1 MKKTLL
7 LASLILYN
15 TGLFA
20 QVKKTDDVSET
31 CVGRSLNELDR
42 VSANVGEEIKDFFRK
57 KQDYKPFTNN
67 HEKPI
72 KSHVIP
78 PNYIAT
84 KAISSTTQANF
95 TKIKIEKEVRPE
107 LSLNVMYP
115 RITPNKGY
123 VSFQVGDNNY
133 KRYINDVT
141 KNNIEYIKLI
151 SPDSASCF
159 VKKYTLLPKREVKRH
174 YSFVLDHS
182 GSMGDERANKLQIA
196 VFSAIKNNIINTKN
210 NDIYSIHKFDGEGN
224 IVHLIT
230 SKNITEIEKALLP
243 PKGLMGFGNSTAI
256 KDALNQA
263 IDIIAEDKESKSKL
277 IVLFTDGYTN
287 TDEIQL
293 TLTDV
298 IRKSIDNSISIA
310 PVGFG
315 SNVDDNY
322 LREIAYFAGGNMYKI
337 YHENEFD
344 QFFEN
349 VFSDINLNYEIAFS
363 PCKFGDELTIELK
376 LKGLEKP
383 LVGQTF
389 FATPIKSGYSI
400 DLNILFDPAS
410 SAIDKNKYGENLDQV
425 FQLLKSRSD
434 LNIII
439 EGHTDKV
446 GRESYNIELS
456 LKRAEAVKK
465 HFVNLGISASKI
477 ETKGYG
483 WSMPAYPYIDGENE
497 NPLNRRITLKLK

>member
-1 MKKTLL
+1 MKKIL
-7 LASLILYN
+7 LAFFISLNL
-15 TGLFA
+15 GSFA
-20 QVKKTDDVSET
+20 QVKKAEDISET
-31 CVGRSLNELDR
+31 FVGRSLNELDR
-42 VSANVGEEIKDFFRK
+42 FAVNIGEEIKDLFRK
-57 KQDYKPFTNN
+57 KRDYKPFTNN

-78 PNYIAT
+78 TNYIET
-84 KAISSTTQANF
+84 KAISSTTRANF
-95 TKIKIEKEVRPE
+95 TKLQIEKEVPPK

-133 KRYINDVT
+133 KRYINDI
-141 KNNIEYIKLI
+141 KRENIEYIKLI
-151 SPDSASCF
+151 SPDSANCF
-159 VKKYTLLPKREVKRH
+159 VKKYTLLPKRDVKRH

-196 VFSAIKNNIINTKN
+196 IFNAIKNNTLNNKN
-210 NDIYSIHKFDGEGN
+210 ENIYSIHKFDGEGN

-230 SKNITEIEKALLP
+230 SKIIDEIEKALLP
-243 PKGLMGFGNSTAI
+243 PIGLIGFGNSTAI

-263 IDIIAEDKESKSKL
+263 IDTIAKDKESESKL
-277 IVLFTDGYTN
+277 IILLTDGYSN

-298 IRKSIDNSISIA
+298 IRKSIDNNISIA

-315 SNVDDNY
+315 SNVDDDY
-322 LREIAYFAGGNMYKI
+322 LRQIAYFAGGNMYKI

-344 QFFEN
+344 QFFKN
-349 VFSDINLNYEIAFS
+349 VFLDINLNYEIAFS

-376 LKGLEKP
+376 LKDLETP
-383 LVGQTF
+383 LVNHTF
-389 FATPIKSGYSI
+389 FATPIKSGYTI
-400 DLNILFDPAS
+400 DLNILFNPAS
-410 SAIDKNKYGENLDQV
+410 SMVNKDMYGENLDQV

-434 LNIII
+434 LSIII
-439 EGHTDKV
+439 AGHTDKV
-446 GRESYNIELS
+446 GRESYNKDLS

-465 HFVNLGISASKI
+465 YFVNLGINENRI
-477 ETKGYG
+477 ETKGFG
-483 WSMPAYPYIDGENE
+483 WSMPAYPYINGENE
-497 NPLNRRITLKLK
+497 NALNRRITLKIK